1 MSHRVAELMD
11 RVESATDVT
20 IRESAAKECEE
31 LILKL
36 WEKRNSW
43 PSGGPLSPILPTL
56 NRLFSDPDEYYF
68 PYFER
73 ESDTTGLVGQLISL
87 HAREMRLFLSDPN
100 LAVSKEAA
108 DASAETLESLTDN
121 LTDDERRAFQFAL
134 IERLS
139 ESETSDPETQLELN
153 EEDLQNIIYQSK
165 DNFELLA
172 KDRAELIKQV
182 SMPPSDRPKEE
193 FNPFK

>member
-1 MSHRVAELMD
+1 MD
-11 RVESATDVT
+11 RVETATDAT
-20 IRESAAKECEE
+20 IQESAAKECEE

-56 NRLFSDPDEYYF
+56 NRLFSDPDEYYHPF
-68 PYFER
+68 FES
-73 ESDTTGLVGQLISL
+73 ESDTAGVVGQLIKL
-87 HAREMRLFLSDPN
+87 HKREMRLFLSNPN

-108 DASAETLESLTDN
+108 EASAETLESLTDD

-165 DNFELLA
+165 DNFELLT

-182 SMPPSDRPKEE
+182 SMPPSDGPKEE